1 MRNSKKE
8 RSRTRFTLVE
18 LLVVIAVIAI
28 LASLLLPA
36 LNKARER
43 AQIITCV
50 GNLKQIGLGALGY
63 SNDNNDCVLIVA
75 HFNTGSGGYD
85 TVWNWASGLC
95 SGRYIGKQS
104 LFCPAVPSHTQ
115 YSLSRPGIEKSMR
128 ENVPGDAYKF
138 RYRGYGLNQ
147 SLCFYNASS
156 TIPPV
161 QYKISR
167 LTGTSTLLLAG
178 EAFDRANQRPDFYI
192 SYKNDVSKSLHHE
205 RHSTRSVPDE
215 TASFN
220 GKTGQ
225 SNVLWMDGHVSTHS
239 ERETI
244 GGATPFVFTG
254 GTSTS
259 KYMSP
264 RQHGY

>member
-1 MRNSKKE
+1 MRDSKKE
-8 RSRTRFTLVE
+8 GSRTRFTLVE

-43 AQIITCV
+43 AQIISCA

-63 SNDNNDCVLIVA
+63 SGDNSDCVLIAA
-75 HFNTGSGGYD
+75 HLNTSSEYN
-85 TVWNWASGLC
+85 TSWNWASGLC
-95 SGRYIGKQS
+95 NGRYLGKKS
-104 LFCPAVPSHTQ
+104 LFCQAVPAHTQ
-115 YSLSRPGIEKSMR
+115 YVLSLPGIENSMR
-128 ENVPGDAYKF
+128 ENVPADAYKF

-156 TIPPV
+156 TTPPV

-178 EAFDRANQRPDFYI
+178 EAFDRTNQRPDFYI
-192 SYKNDVSKSLHHE
+192 SYKNDVSKSIHHE

-215 TASFN
+215 IASFS

-244 GGATPFVFTG
+244 GGADPFVFTG
-254 GTSTS
+254 GSATT